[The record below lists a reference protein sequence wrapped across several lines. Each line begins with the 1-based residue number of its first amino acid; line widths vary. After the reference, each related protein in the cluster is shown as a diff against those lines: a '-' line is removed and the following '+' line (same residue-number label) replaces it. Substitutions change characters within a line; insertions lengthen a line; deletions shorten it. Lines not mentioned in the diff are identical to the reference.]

1 MPNPA
6 SGSSRPAASR
16 VASTSC
22 RRAMRGS
29 MRSGRR
35 VKFSDRAVSFAWKQ
49 RIGGILS
56 TVLAIRCLS
65 GRVFTLSFPAPKRSE
80 ALNLKPGD
88 HILDIGPGWGAWLER
103 SRRSAAI
110 CVFRAKWFGRSSDRR
125 LQLASGLTSGG
136 LFRSTP
142 PCRGRPGRRNRL
154 HGILSLAL
162 IVFRVG
168 MVQVWQQRRS
178 RAPGRDRRAWLRG
191 FVANSGRSKEG
202 ATRD

>member
-49 RIGGILS
+49 PIGGILS

-125 LQLASGLTSGG
+125 RQSSIMSGTSNPSRRSDLGAIGLIHCFWRMTASRRASG
-136 LFRSTP
+136 
-142 PCRGRPGRRNRL
+142 
-154 HGILSLAL
+154 
-162 IVFRVG
+162 
-168 MVQVWQQRRS
+168 
-178 RAPGRDRRAWLRG
+178 
-191 FVANSGRSKEG
+191 
-202 ATRD
+202 